1 MSIHPSIISS
11 TNISSTYPSIYL
23 SIYPTFYL
31 SIHHQPICLSTIYL
45 IIYLSISIH
54 HLSSISISISI
65 SFSLFTYLPTYII
78 STYLSLIYFYL
89 YHFYL
94 PIFRLSSIC
103 LYLSVYN
110 FLSAMVL
117 IMNIPLARGCTKT
130 TVLNTDLEEK
140 AKLLHREL

>member
-23 SIYPTFYL
+23 PIYPTFYL

-54 HLSSISISISI
+54 HLSSISLSISI

-117 IMNIPLARGCTKT
+117 IMNISLARGCTKT